1 MNQEVS
7 HPRRCSIYGPAVLAR
22 LGSHSAESAVAAK
35 AEQGAL
41 RPKAHR
47 LRKFAQSERIQAL
60 WIGASGPLKSRLDHA
75 AIMIMAVQ
83 PASLEVLEKAAVP
96 AAQARAIV
104 QAIEIEIAGARDTL
118 ATKQDMLIL
127 RHEMA
132 ELRAEL
138 RQEMADL
145 RHSLELK
152 IASTVTQPQWYGA
165 ILGQMALLLG
175 IAYFFV
181 THLQH

>member
-1 MNQEVS
+1 
-7 HPRRCSIYGPAVLAR
+7 
-22 LGSHSAESAVAAK
+22 
-35 AEQGAL
+35 
-41 RPKAHR
+41 
-47 LRKFAQSERIQAL
+47 
-60 WIGASGPLKSRLDHA
+60 
-75 AIMIMAVQ
+75 
-83 PASLEVLEKAAVP
+83 
-96 AAQARAIV
+96 
-104 QAIEIEIAGARDTL
+104 
-118 ATKQDMLIL
+118 MLIL

>member
-1 MNQEVS
+1 
-7 HPRRCSIYGPAVLAR
+7 
-22 LGSHSAESAVAAK
+22 
-35 AEQGAL
+35 
-41 RPKAHR
+41 
-47 LRKFAQSERIQAL
+47 
-60 WIGASGPLKSRLDHA
+60 
-75 AIMIMAVQ
+75 MAVQ

-96 AAQARAIV
+96 PAQARAIV

-118 ATKQDMLIL
+118 ATRQDMLIL

-132 ELRAEL
+132 ELRTEL
-138 RQEMADL
+138 RQEMAELRTALRQELAELRGELRQDMADL
-145 RHSLELK
+145 RHSFELK
-152 IASTVTQPQWYGA
+152 FASTVTHPHLYGA

>member
-1 MNQEVS
+1 
-7 HPRRCSIYGPAVLAR
+7 
-22 LGSHSAESAVAAK
+22 
-35 AEQGAL
+35 
-41 RPKAHR
+41 
-47 LRKFAQSERIQAL
+47 
-60 WIGASGPLKSRLDHA
+60 
-75 AIMIMAVQ
+75 MAVQ

-96 AAQARAIV
+96 PAQARAIV

-152 IASTVTQPQWYGA
+152 IASTVTQPQLYGA

-181 THLQH
+181 TQLQH

>member
-1 MNQEVS
+1 
-7 HPRRCSIYGPAVLAR
+7 
-22 LGSHSAESAVAAK
+22 
-35 AEQGAL
+35 
-41 RPKAHR
+41 
-47 LRKFAQSERIQAL
+47 
-60 WIGASGPLKSRLDHA
+60 
-75 AIMIMAVQ
+75 MAVQ

-96 AAQARAIV
+96 PAQARAIV
-104 QAIEIEIAGARDTL
+104 QAIEIEIAGAKDTL
-118 ATKQDMLIL
+118 ATKQDMLII

-138 RQEMADL
+138 RQDMADL

-152 IASTVTQPQWYGA
+152 IASTVTQPQLYGA